1 METTSDFTQCMLCG
15 TSWVK
20 RIDFLCDDSTKITAY
35 KADFNNLEQG
45 EFLFHHEK
53 CGGTVSLPA
62 VHFKALYD
70 GPVYTERKTGTDDCP
85 DYCYDPQE
93 LKPCPEECECAHVR
107 EIIRVISDWAQDQY
121 RYDIM

>member
-20 RIDFLCDDSTKITAY
+20 RIDFLSDDSTKITAY
-35 KADFNNLEQG
+35 EADFNDLDQG
-45 EFLFHHEK
+45 TFIFYHKK

-62 VHFKALYD
+62 IQFKTLYD

-85 DYCYDPQE
+85 EYCLDPHE
-93 LKPCPEECECAHVR
+93 LQPCPKECECAYVR
-107 EIIRVISDWAQDQY
+107 EIIQIISDWAQDQY